1 MFFPRFS
8 TRSLLALMGIAAV
21 GFFVLGMAVDG
32 YVLAGAMSAVI
43 VAGVVVAGVH
53 ATLFALVWALSQALV
68 RIETQRGGTDD
79 PFAKEAYPLPV
90 PSLAQRLG
98 QGTVAPMND
107 TPQPGQEGNV
117 RDGAVDDSTVD
128 DKSHD

>member
-8 TRSLLALMGIAAV
+8 TRSLLALTVVAAA

-32 YVLAGAMSAVI
+32 NVLAGAASAVI
-43 VAGVVVAGVH
+43 VAGVVVAIIH
-53 ATLFALVWALSQALV
+53 AVLFALVWALSQGLV
-68 RIETQRGGTDD
+68 RLESRRGGTDD

-98 QGTVAPMND
+98 LAAAVPSND
-107 TPQPGQEGNV
+107 TPQSGDE
-117 RDGAVDDSTVD
+117 DSTRNSAATD
-128 DKSHD
+128 LSHD